1 MGVDARAA
9 TVMAAILLGGC
20 AAPRAVAPVPP
31 AASSLQPP
39 AQACLDALGRRGAA
53 FEPVAERVGGGGC
66 QLTNGV
72 ALAGLSARLEPRAA
86 MACPLALALL
96 DFDEAVIQPAARK
109 HLGGPVRAIRQLG
122 AYSCRVRMGSGRLST
137 HAFGQAIDIAGFEI
151 DGGPRVTVKE
161 HWRDPG
167 PRGHFLREIA
177 RLACERFN
185 VVLTPNSDAAH
196 ADHFHFDIGPDRLC
210 GA

>member
-1 MGVDARAA
+1 MTIRACFGVII
-9 TVMAAILLGGC
+9 TVLLAGC
-20 AAPRAVAPVPP
+20 GAPRAVAPVPP
-31 AASSLQPP
+31 PAPLLQPP
-39 AQACLDALGRRGAA
+39 ALVCLDALTKRDAVFA
-53 FEPVAERVGGGGC
+53 PVAEQVVGNGC
-66 QLTNGV
+66 GLTNGV
-72 ALAGLSARLEPRAA
+72 ALTSLAARLEPRAA
-86 MACPLALALL
+86 MTCPLALTLV
-96 DFDEAVIQPAARK
+96 DFDHDVVQPAAAR
-109 HLGGPVRAIRQLG
+109 HFGQRVRAIRQLG

-137 HAFGQAIDIAGFEI
+137 HAFGQAIDIAAFELN
-151 DGGPRVTVKE
+151 DGARVTVKE

-167 PRGHFLREIA
+167 PRGRFLREIA